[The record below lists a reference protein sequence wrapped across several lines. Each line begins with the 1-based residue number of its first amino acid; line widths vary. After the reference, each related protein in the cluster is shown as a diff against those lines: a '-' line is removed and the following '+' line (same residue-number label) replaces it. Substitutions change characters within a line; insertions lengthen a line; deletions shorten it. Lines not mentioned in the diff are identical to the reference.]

1 MKVLLVHCHYQIRGG
16 EDTIFASERDMLRAA
31 GVEVVCFEK
40 SNADFSRSGGRLSLF
55 LRTVWNRAVY
65 REMLETLAR
74 EYNGIG
80 PAFFPEK
87 LREKTTK
94 FLSLFE
100 PAALIHDLR
109 NFESDGSEE
118 KFHLANAEFLAN
130 CRRCVEDKYAWW
142 NLKRYRG
149 NAVANLLYE
158 FVDGPAGWK
167 AWMDCYEK
175 NQKGNNR

>member
-1 MKVLLVHCHYQIRGG
+1 MSNLSKIIDL
-16 EDTIFASERDMLRAA
+16 M
-31 GVEVVCFEK
+31 VEVNRLALCGR
-40 SNADFSRSGGRLSLF
+40 DFVEGFG
-55 LRTVWNRAVY
+55 
-65 REMLETLAR
+65 LETLAR